1 MADLCVLLARRRCVR
16 CPDGRRLVESFCCA
30 RLLARRRRDAVYFCC
45 RPTRL
50 SSGNLGKPPGRP
62 QPSGGGAEAVL
73 LLHTTSTRHGNPG
86 KGKKKKDN
94 QLDGHL
100 TLQPPLDSSHGW
112 RGDDSIFPVS
122 ASTPSS
128 VINKVCSNC
137 ALRPPSLVTAVQ
149 SSAHK
154 LL

>member
-1 MADLCVLLARRRCVR
+1 MVEGWSRASAALACLRGGGVMR
-16 CPDGRRLVESFCCA
+16 SIFA
-30 RLLARRRRDAVYFCC
+30 AVQ
-45 RPTRL
+45 
-50 SSGNLGKPPGRP
+50 LGSHQGIWEKPHAGRP

-137 ALRPPSLVTAVQ
+137 ALRPPSFVTAVQ